1 MSNRDAVPL
10 AGRLDRMLELTC
22 LLDAPPALVFEAWTT
37 AEHLKRW
44 FCPAGFTVPDCV
56 CEFRDGGRFDI
67 CMRSPDGEDHWS
79 RGRYTEIVRPERIAF
94 SNRVSVGEGG
104 PRYGSEA
111 TVDFIAE
118 GDGTRL
124 HVRQV
129 FTLLEPSAAWMI
141 DAAEP
146 GWRGGLAK
154 LETLVA
160 DLKEKGWTP

>member
-1 MSNRDAVPL
+1 MAPHGVSSGSDACVL
-10 AGRLDRMLELTC
+10 EFDR
-22 LLDAPPALVFEAWTT
+22 LLDAPPALVFGAWST

-44 FCPAGFTVPDCV
+44 FCPAGFTVPDCL
-56 CEFRDGGRFDI
+56 CEFRSGGRFDI

-79 RGRYTEIVRPERIAF
+79 RGRYTEIVRPQRIAF
-94 SNRVSVGEGG
+94 SSQVSVGTGG
-104 PRYGSEA
+104 PCYASEA
-111 TVDFIAE
+111 TVDFVAA

-129 FTLLEPSAAWMI
+129 FTLLQPSAAWMI

-146 GWRGGLAK
+146 GWREGLDK

-160 DLKEKGWTP
+160 GQKAAGWAS